1 VNSGELAHS
10 EVGVL
15 GPVIVGRVQRA
26 RIERG
31 ITMEITVS
39 RRVLRALVAGLI
51 GAAVVASAAAALQSR
66 EVTQQQYSAPAPGQ
80 AV

>member
-1 VNSGELAHS
+1 
-10 EVGVL
+10 
-15 GPVIVGRVQRA
+15 
-26 RIERG
+26 
-31 ITMEITVS
+31 MEITVS

-66 EVTQQQYSAPAPGQ
+66 EVTQQQYSAPVPGQ